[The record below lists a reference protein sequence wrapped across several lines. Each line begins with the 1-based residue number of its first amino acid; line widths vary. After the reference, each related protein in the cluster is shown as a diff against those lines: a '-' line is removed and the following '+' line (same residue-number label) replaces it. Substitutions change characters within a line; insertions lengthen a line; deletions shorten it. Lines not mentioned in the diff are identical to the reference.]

1 MRNDIRRKLWRFLLN
16 NMNPAELQ
24 DIPNPSQ
31 EEIEKYKKVVS
42 NDAIRTFTGYKMFEN
57 QKELL

>member
-1 MRNDIRRKLWRFLLN
+1 
-16 NMNPAELQ
+16 MNPAELQ

-42 NDAIRTFTGYKMFEN
+42 NYAIRTFTGYKMFEN